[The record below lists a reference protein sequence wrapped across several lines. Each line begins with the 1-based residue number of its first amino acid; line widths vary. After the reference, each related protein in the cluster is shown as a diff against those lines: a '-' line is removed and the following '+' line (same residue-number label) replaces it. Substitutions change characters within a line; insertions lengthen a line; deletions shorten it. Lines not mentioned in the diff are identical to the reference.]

1 MLNPPQSEGDC
12 AQLRD
17 PSNDTRHVE
26 GSGTEEQCESEEQ
39 EKKSRAE
46 NV

>member
-1 MLNPPQSEGDC
+1 MLSSGIHPKRQGH
-12 AQLRD
+12 L
-17 PSNDTRHVE
+17 E